1 MASVARVVG
10 RGCAAIFAAAQLAGA
25 DDRGPA
31 GNGRHDYPLW
41 PALKKAWPFGHAVIA
56 LLLAASLRAAENSVV
71 LNIEPS
77 KEFPRNS
84 EGSFVTL
91 KSGRILFL
99 YTQFYGGG
107 SDHSPARI
115 VAIHSDDAG
124 RTWSKDVRTVV
135 ENQGGANVMSVSLLR
150 LKSGK
155 IALFYLVKNSL
166 IDCRPYVRI
175 STDEA
180 NTWSEPKRVVAAPG
194 YFVLNNDRVIQLN
207 NGRLVVPVA
216 FHRSRHT
223 DANNKNVFDSRA
235 IALWY
240 LSGDEGQTWVESE
253 TWVAAPA
260 DCRSGLQEPGVV
272 ELADGRV
279 FSWARTTLGAQY
291 GCTSDDGGKMWGD
304 PEPTALKSPCSP
316 ASIKRLPGSP
326 DLLAIYND
334 HSGDFP
340 SVAGKRT
347 PLVAGISSDDGKTW
361 THRKAL
367 ESDPEGWYCYT
378 AIHFLDD
385 AVLLA
390 YCAGDQKKGGGLSR
404 TRIRRV
410 GLGWFRK
417 P

>member
-1 MASVARVVG
+1 MGLAR
-10 RGCAAIFAAAQLAGA
+10 
-25 DDRGPA
+25 
-31 GNGRHDYPLW
+31 
-41 PALKKAWPFGHAVIA
+41 KKASPFRHAFIA
-56 LLLAASLRAAENSVV
+56 LLLAASLHAAENRVV
-71 LNIEPS
+71 LDIEPS

-84 EGSFVTL
+84 EGSFVTV

-124 RTWSKDVRTVV
+124 RAWSQEPRTVI

-175 STDEA
+175 SADEA
-180 NTWSEPKRVVAAPG
+180 GTWSEPRLVVAAPG
-194 YFVLNNDRVIQLN
+194 YFVLNNDRVIQLT

-223 DANNKNVFDSRA
+223 DTNNCDYKNVFDSRA
-235 IALWY
+235 LDLWY

-253 TWVAAPA
+253 TWLAAPA
-260 DCRSGLQEPGVV
+260 HCRSGLQEPGVV
-272 ELADGRV
+272 DLANGKV
-279 FSWARTTLGAQY
+279 FSWARTTLGMQY
-291 GCTSDDGGKMWGD
+291 GCTSDDGGKMWSD
-304 PEPTALKSPCSP
+304 PEPTSLQSPCSP
-316 ASIKRLPGSP
+316 ASIKRLPGSS

-340 SVAGKRT
+340 FVAGKRT

-361 THRKAL
+361 TNRKVL

-378 AIHFLDD
+378 AIHFVDD

-390 YCAGDQKKGGGLSR
+390 YCAGNKTVGGLSR

-410 GLGWFRK
+410 GLDWLREPSQDLPGKIQPATPPQKRQTQ
-417 P
+417 

>member
-1 MASVARVVG
+1 MKPLDAEVQAIAVSDDLAIVSLPEEIFVGLGLARRKASP
-10 RGCAAIFAAAQLAGA
+10 F
-25 DDRGPA
+25 
-31 GNGRHDYPLW
+31 RH
-41 PALKKAWPFGHAVIA
+41 AFIA
-56 LLLAASLRAAENSVV
+56 LFLAASLHAAENRVV

-91 KSGRILFL
+91 ESGRILFL

-124 RTWSKDVRTVV
+124 RTWSTEARTVV
-135 ENQGGANVMSVSLLR
+135 ENEGGANVMSVSLLR

-155 IALFYLVKNSL
+155 IALFYLVKHSL
-166 IDCRPYVRI
+166 IDCRPYLRI
-175 STDEA
+175 SADESG
-180 NTWSEPKRVVAAPG
+180 TWSEPRLVVAAPG
-194 YFVLNNDRVIQLN
+194 YFVLNNDRVIQLSD
-207 NGRLVVPVA
+207 GRLVVPVA

-240 LSGDEGQTWVESE
+240 VSGDEGQTWVESE

-260 DCRSGLQEPGVV
+260 HCRSGLQEPGVV

-304 PEPTALKSPCSP
+304 PEPTSLRSPCSP

-340 SVAGKRT
+340 FVAGERT

-378 AIHFLDD
+378 AIHFVDD

-390 YCAGDQKKGGGLSR
+390 YCAGDKKKGGGLSR

-410 GLGWFRK
+410 GLGWCRK